1 MITPRAML
9 PGAEGI
15 PFLRRGGSGVG
26 RLVEMRLPGH
36 RLFSPAVSAA
46 SAVLQ
51 AGGGAP
57 SAPSRIAL
65 GETSGPPPRQNLFA
79 YFRASRRIIAGQRA
93 NQGRTIDIFT
103 KSNN

>member
-1 MITPRAML
+1 M
-9 PGAEGI
+9 
-15 PFLRRGGSGVG
+15 PFLRQGGSGAG

-57 SAPSRIAL
+57 SAPGSIAL
-65 GETSGPPPRQNLFA
+65 GEASGPPPRQDLFA
-79 YFRASRRIIAGQRA
+79 YFRAGCDVSSRY
-93 NQGRTIDIFT
+93 
-103 KSNN
+103 SML